1 MAKRKAARAT
11 RRRPAAAGA
20 RKTSAR
26 KTARRSRAAAR
37 KSATRKRTAPKRR
50 VAAKTARKTR
60 KSARAQATRRTT
72 ARKRP
77 AVKTSTQARP
87 RTRAKAKTVKA
98 TRKVV
103 VRSTGAP
110 PASKRPSIPV
120 LRKPPSLDRERRVV
134 RDEDDLIQQTPPS
147 SLDLDRSASAVRTG
161 RRVLKERYAEHTETS
176 PALTAGDVDADWESA
191 YSVGDEA
198 PGGDNPTPDQ
208 DIVDDIGRAVGVEYQ
223 DNEELKGE
231 AKISKRDRNRW
242 ELDPASSDDWDDR

>member
-1 MAKRKAARAT
+1 MAKRKAARAR
-11 RRRPAAAGA
+11 RRRPAAGA
-20 RKTSAR
+20 RKTSRR
-26 KTARRSRAAAR
+26 KTAGRNRAAAR
-37 KSATRKRTAPKRR
+37 KTAARKRTATKRR
-50 VAAKTARKTR
+50 VAPKTVRKAK
-60 KSARAQATRRTT
+60 KSARAQAVRRST

-77 AVKTSTQARP
+77 AVKTSKHARP
-87 RTRAKAKTVKA
+87 RTKAKAKTVKP

-103 VRSTGAP
+103 VRSTAAP
-110 PASKRPSIPV
+110 AAARRPSIPV
-120 LRKPPSLDRERRVV
+120 LRKPPSLDRERRVI

-161 RRVLKERYAEHTETS
+161 RRILKDKFDQHTETS

-231 AKISKRDRNRW
+231 EKITKRDRNRW